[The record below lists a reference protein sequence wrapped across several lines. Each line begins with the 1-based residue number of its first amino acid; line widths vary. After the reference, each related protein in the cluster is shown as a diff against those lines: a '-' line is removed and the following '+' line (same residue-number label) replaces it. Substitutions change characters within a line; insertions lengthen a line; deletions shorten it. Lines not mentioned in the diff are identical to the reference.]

1 MMIAMILLSYTL
13 SIIVGPSSTYIHGPE
28 MLMPGTDAEY
38 SCTSAESDP
47 AADITVQVTD
57 QDGNIIAA
65 ELTKLPKMKG
75 SAGFASALQFKF
87 PVLSH
92 YKSVFMKCD
101 ADNGVGQAMSQ
112 HVVNSMCEYNTC
124 SRFCSFRYL
133 YCRSS

>member
-1 MMIAMILLSYTL
+1 M
-13 SIIVGPSSTYIHGPE
+13 E
-28 MLMPGTDAEY
+28 GTEVDY
-38 SCTSAESDP
+38 SCTSDESDP
-47 AADITVQVTD
+47 ASNITVQVTD
-57 QDGNIIAA
+57 QDGNIIDV

-124 SRFCSFRYL
+124 SRFCSYRYL